1 MRHVGGSRRGGSGR
15 AITVNARFDNLM
27 MSYPLTL
34 THFFERSRRLFARK
48 TIATRVPG
56 GPLFRYTYGEFVART
71 MRLAGA
77 LAALGVRRGDRV
89 ATFAWNTHRHLELY
103 WAVPLSGAI
112 LHTLNIRLSAHD
124 LTYIINHAGDSIIFA
139 DASLLPLLAAL
150 RDALP
155 TVRRIVV
162 MPDEAGAFGS
172 SGAAASV
179 EHAAYEA
186 LVAGAEPVSGWPEL
200 QETDAAGMCY
210 TSGTTGH
217 PKGVVYTHRA
227 MFLHCLAEAMTDQFG
242 ISEDDRILHIV
253 PMFHA
258 NSWCLPFTAVM
269 VGADQVFAGPNPQPR
284 DICQLIQAE
293 KVTFTGAVPTVWIAV
308 KELCEKEGFDI
319 SSLRTIAIGGSAA
332 PKSLQQAYAKNFGV
346 QMSHAWGMTEMT
358 PLGTVTRLK
367 SYMGDWPEEK
377 KYDVFAR
384 VGYPSVGVD
393 ARIVDDSGKEL
404 AWDGLGMGELQVRG
418 PWVVASYYDNAES
431 ADRFT
436 ADGWFRTGDVATID
450 AEGYVQITDRT
461 KDLIKSGGEWVSSVD
476 VENMIMAHPKVLEA
490 AVIAV
495 PHPKW
500 VERPL
505 ACVVPKPGSVIEP
518 GEIIDFLRSK
528 LARWALPDEIEIID
542 AVPKTSVG
550 KFDKKVLRERYKNW
564 KPRDM
569 TENA

>member
-1 MRHVGGSRRGGSGR
+1 M
-15 AITVNARFDNLM
+15 NARFDNLM

-332 PKSLQQAYAKNFGV
+332 PKSLQQAYATNFGV